1 VGVACFI
8 VGGQVFFDG
17 QAPLHRRA
25 GAQALLVVLT
35 SGIGSLLGSLLA
47 GEVLSHHPGDYPLV
61 FLIPCLINLG
71 LLVSF
76 WGGFRSIGATDASHA
91 ARPVRSPAVPSE
103 ATFTPEPADG

>member
-1 VGVACFI
+1 MAGIPLQGVGVACFI
-8 VGGQVFFDG
+8 VGSKVFFD
-17 QAPLHRRA
+17 
-25 GAQALLVVLT
+25 AQALLVVLT

-76 WGGFRSIGATDASHA
+76 WGGFRSIGATDASQA
-91 ARPVRSPAVPSE
+91 ARPGRSPAVPS
-103 ATFTPEPADG
+103 AGKFAPEPADG